1 MKLDGIGVERY
12 TSIVTLALH
21 WIFSLTGRRDVKL
34 KLSTDD
40 VRIHFSD
47 ALEHVASTER
57 LFLLTSFANMATTRK
72 ESDREFIESVCLE
85 LIEIGFLTPALFESC
100 CKGRSSHIL
109 REIRL
114 KESPFPDSDRR
125 NYFFTFDL
133 LFFTQ
138 VTSTFSLSSVYIFS
152 PWSMLTLFFP
162 PIDFGLLLDRIRIA
176 SNRVAKKVI

>member
-40 VRIHFSD
+40 VRIHFRD

-133 LFFTQ
+133 LFFYPSNIYLFSFFCLHFLSL
-138 VTSTFSLSSVYIFS
+138 VNVNAVLSTNWLWALAGQNSYC
-152 PWSMLTLFFP
+152 
-162 PIDFGLLLDRIRIA
+162 
-176 SNRVAKKVI
+176 

>member
-1 MKLDGIGVERY
+1 
-12 TSIVTLALH
+12 
-21 WIFSLTGRRDVKL
+21 
-34 KLSTDD
+34 
-40 VRIHFSD
+40 
-47 ALEHVASTER
+47 
-57 LFLLTSFANMATTRK
+57 MATTRK

-133 LFFTQ
+133 LFFYP
-138 VTSTFSLSSVYIFS
+138 SNIYLFSFFCLHFLSLVNVNRS
-152 PWSMLTLFFP
+152 LFFP
-162 PIDFGLLLDRIRIA
+162 SIDFGLLLDRIRIA